1 MTTLQAIMDRGVF
14 PVTFHNYSSWGSKA
28 GRASAAKDWA
38 DLGITVGRMPG
49 YDPEVHKKEDVLA
62 LLDAC
67 AEEGIMSF
75 VTDRRCSM
83 GRMIELKGDE
93 DAYRRGLEQS
103 LKDFGDHP
111 ANFGYD
117 VGDEPAHDY
126 VKMAYRTYGI
136 QREMAPHLTP
146 FMSCAGYS
154 PGGAAWMGLRSYKR
168 YIDRLVEGS
177 DPLLLFHGSYA
188 LGCSDEPG
196 AMDGHFLTY
205 KMYND
210 AMLRHNH
217 IPLWTTLLC
226 TGHYTYECPWPEILA
241 WQINISACL
250 GQKGLAWFNVY
261 LNSQEENYRWPPINE
276 FGERT
281 HTFEWLSYALRRLQ
295 NTFGPTLL
303 KLNWQQAY
311 HIGAPRWGGFP
322 NTIDSE
328 YVKGAR
334 VQVCD
339 KFPLLVSEFEDA
351 DGRPYVAVLNN
362 SKDGYGQVVITWHG
376 KPKVFKVGWQ
386 GEETEPRKYF
396 DDNWPENPAM
406 ETGPWMGPGQMELYR
421 IEPDTEDRL

>member
-1 MTTLQAIMDRGVF
+1 MNTLQAIMDRGVF
-14 PVTFHNYSSWGSKA
+14 PVTFHNYSPWGSPA
-28 GRASAAKDWA
+28 GSPRAAKDWK
-38 DLGITVGRMPG
+38 DLGITVGRMPC
-49 YDPEVHKKEDVLA
+49 YDPEKHKKEDVLA

-75 VTDRRCSM
+75 VTDSSCSM
-83 GRMIELKGDE
+83 GRMFELKGDE
-93 DAYRRGLEQS
+93 DAYRRGLEKS

-111 ANFGYD
+111 AFFGYD
-117 VGDEPAHDY
+117 VGDEPAHDK
-126 VKMAYRTYGI
+126 VTMAYRTYAI
-136 QREMAPHLTP
+136 QREMAPHGTP

-154 PGGAAWMGLRSYKR
+154 PAGAAWMGLRSYRR

-177 DPLLLFHGSYA
+177 DPLLLFHGSYGLCA
-188 LGCSDEPG
+188 DEPE
-196 AMDGHFLTY
+196 AMDMHFLTY

-226 TGHYTYECPWPEILA
+226 TGHYTYRCPSEVDLG

-261 LNSQEENYRWPPINE
+261 SATQEENYRWPPINE

-281 HTFEWLSYALRRLQ
+281 HTFEWLSYHLRRLQ

-303 KLNWQQAY
+303 KLKWQQAY
-311 HIGAPRWGGFP
+311 HIDNDRLGGFP

-334 VQVCD
+334 VQECGP
-339 KFPLLVSEFEDA
+339 FPLLVSEFEDA

-362 SKDGYGQVVITWHG
+362 SREGYGQVVISWHG
-376 KPKVFKVGWQ
+376 QPKVFKVGWQ
-386 GEETEPRKYF
+386 GEETPHRKYF
-396 DDNWPENPAM
+396 DHNNPANTTM
-406 ETGPWMGPGQMELYR
+406 ETGPWMGSGQMELYR
-421 IEPDTEDRL
+421 IEPDDAERL

>member
-1 MTTLQAIMDRGVF
+1 MNTLQAIMDRGVF
-14 PVTFHNYSSWGSKA
+14 PVTFHNYSPWGSPA
-28 GRASAAKDWA
+28 GGPWAVKDWV

-49 YDPEVHKKEDVLA
+49 YDPEKDKKEDVLA
-62 LLDAC
+62 ILDAC
-67 AEEGIMSF
+67 AEAGIMCF
-75 VTDRRCSM
+75 VTDRTCSM
-83 GRMIELKGDE
+83 GRMFELNGDE
-93 DAYRRGLEQS
+93 DAYRRGLERS

-111 ANFGYD
+111 ALFGYD
-117 VGDEPAHDY
+117 AGDEPAHDK
-126 VKMAYRTYGI
+126 VQMAYRTYAI

-154 PGGAAWMGLRSYKR
+154 PAGAAWMGLRSYRR

-188 LGCSDEPG
+188 ICANEPE
-196 AMDGHFLTY
+196 AIDMHFLTY

-217 IPLWTTLLC
+217 LPLWTTLLC
-226 TGHYTYECPWPEILA
+226 TGHYTYSCPTADELG

-261 LNSQEENYRWPPINE
+261 THRQEENYRWPPINE

-281 HTFEWLSYALRRLQ
+281 HTFEWLSYHLRRLQ

-303 KLNWQQAY
+303 KLDWQQAY

-328 YVKGAR
+328 YVKGVR
-334 VQVCD
+334 VQECD

-351 DGRPYVAVLNN
+351 DGRPYVGVLNN
-362 SKDGYGQVVITWHG
+362 SREGYGQVVISWHG
-376 KPKVFKVGWQ
+376 QPKVYKIGWQ
-386 GEETEPRKYF
+386 GEETPHRKYF
-396 DDNWPENPAM
+396 DHNNPKNATM
-406 ETGPWMGPGQMELYR
+406 ETGPWMAPGQMELYR
-421 IEPDTEDRL
+421 IEPDAAERL